1 MANLDELFS
10 ALQKADAAGNFEDAK
25 QLAGIIQQ
33 QGGFE
38 FAPLPKP
45 KKGLLA
51 AGERG
56 ARSLLGS
63 LQTGLESLLP
73 QENAA
78 ANAALR
84 GLQRQE
90 ELGQEI
96 EAPASLERVK
106 EAYRK
111 KGVLS
116 AAGEVI
122 SQVPGAIVEQVPQIG
137 AMVAGARIGRRAGP
151 WGALIGAATPVL
163 AQFYGSNLQRQ
174 AQEQVATG
182 TPVDVDRGKAALA
195 AAPQAALDIVQ
206 QRLVFGSKL
215 FSSVLGIPE
224 KELLKKSAQQVEKL
238 AQEKLLPTL
247 LYGTAKGVAAEIP
260 TEIGQQMIER
270 AQAGLSLTS
279 PDALAEY
286 GDTAYQVGLLGP
298 LGAVGRIS
306 EKGAARQEVAR
317 REAEALAAQQAA
329 NTGLPP
335 SQTAPA
341 QRPVPPTIPGAPTQ
355 ASFLEAGPTPPAPPI
370 AEAVDPNLLP
380 QLRQQYDTIDREIDR
395 LAQQFQAEQDPA
407 KKLAIKV
414 QAQKLDY
421 ARQELESQ
429 LQGAP
434 ARPGVA
440 PVEGQAELDF
450 TAPLPKDRLQAE
462 PTIIGEQKAAPNT
475 EAAQLELLK
484 QRRNAGMALTP
495 AEQFMLREAEKAEQ
509 AQLQAR
515 PTPELIIPTEV
526 GAGARPTS
534 FVVDDRAINTFGF
547 SKKAT
552 KIKDAIRGLDLMKP
566 EDKAKFDELI
576 AKHEYKPGAKI
587 DMQAV
592 EDFKAAM
599 PQLVPAR
606 EVPEAAGLPAREY
619 TSRQQYQQ
627 AREAMFAFGQEA
639 APISPR
645 DRAILAKQQY
655 EAENGPISDVGTG
668 ASEPSVSVPSG
679 ELESTAGITTPTATG
694 LAGAEPVARRP
705 AARKGPAGKAQPS
718 ALDPFAQMV
727 QQVAPEDK
735 PDLQAEKK
743 AKKKLGFGE
752 VEKPAPTRK
761 GTAYRTT
768 GPNMDGM
775 SVRDVQGVV
784 NRIIDGWKNSPL
796 IQVVQFENQLP
807 QAVQDQIKR
816 DGVIRP
822 QGLWDEDTQA
832 VYLIADN
839 LVSPKDVGL
848 TVAHEA
854 LGHYGLRTIL
864 GENYSKVMNQMYENA
879 EVKRRA
885 DNKIDRG
892 MDKETAVEEVL
903 AEMAEQQVPPTVI
916 QKLINI
922 VRQLMAKAGFPM
934 KGVTSGE
941 IKQLLENAR
950 QYVIEGK
957 GEAGKGGMKV
967 GKVFSGDAPIF
978 YSKLAAMTQHAPKNL
993 RDGASGKQWADWI
1006 NSNAGKFGVKKEELE
1021 WTGINDELALFTTKL
1036 DLGAVSRF
1044 IDMNKVGIDEV
1055 MHGGPKD
1062 EAKIQELNDKLRESK
1077 ILHKQLI
1084 KQIFKEGM
1092 SVKSVFSPEFIEAF
1106 TTPQGKFATM
1116 DAFNNLVNNTSAELK
1131 SDFLRDPSSWT
1142 VMQNEDFETFG
1153 IYDRDLDYGVH
1164 EDFRT
1169 PEQARARLDDIKDAY
1184 RNRAQAFDPE
1194 PIIRSQKLIE
1204 TYEKFLAEEE
1214 KGYTKPTRFDTWS
1227 THGGK
1232 NYGELVL
1239 RLPSIKVDYRHQG
1252 HWPKVTNPVVHTRF
1266 SEFTDADGKRVLL
1279 VDEVQSDWGQQST
1292 KYGVGTEEGMAK
1304 YRGNLNAAIEE
1315 ANRLSEIL
1323 NTVRA
1328 EAVAQGK
1335 MQDVFDAGTPEVE
1348 QAYTEY
1354 RKAQDKV
1361 NELSTYP
1368 PVPNAPFIKD
1378 TKAWTALVV
1387 KRLLRYAAD
1396 NGISRIAFIDGQTAF
1411 ERFPKDEDGNS
1422 TEKGMRAYYDQIL
1435 PSVVKEVLHKLGA
1448 DSKPIRS
1455 DIETEARPGYSVF
1468 VDGELVAGPYDSERD
1483 ATDAGADLVF
1493 SGMVED
1499 SDSVKIKVT
1508 QDQRFKSFMAFDIAP
1523 ETAERVKEGQAMF
1536 RSAGTAAGQQAEQDM
1551 AAFGGKNEAKQESYV
1566 AKKQQS
1572 FNKAKEVWQESYERN
1587 ESRVA
1592 ATFGKGQ
1599 NIASFDQAFNNRL
1612 YNHFANLKKNGNML
1626 MEQMKSELLLVSNSQ
1641 ALHRGNLANQII
1653 DRGNYKYDATTNRWI
1668 AVDDPI
1674 NMKRFETLAR
1684 SLATKLGVSPNRAR
1698 QIMGAA
1704 YEANRLNDMYQDLS
1718 KAKAEL
1724 TRAENALPTIK
1735 DAKLRAT
1742 KKELIKA
1749 LEAKVEELTDK
1760 VQHKTYNEV
1769 QAGMRLYNSQPEIKE
1784 GTEVWNTMRK
1794 RVVQMLVDT
1803 GVKTEEQA
1811 QKWLDEAAY
1820 VPFFR
1825 DMEEE
1830 KAAGPQVVARGIR
1843 ESMKDY
1849 RLKGSQ
1855 REVNDVIE
1863 NMYQWMQWSIARGI
1877 SNNQL
1882 QVMADTYKKY
1892 LPEEIKEGK
1901 GDKASTF
1908 TIYRDGV
1915 PKFYN
1920 VADPAIAQAFMGLE
1934 PIVFPAI
1941 QWFASSSNF
1950 LRHAVTRIPIFPV
1963 VQLFNDSYNAMFV
1976 SGLKSP
1982 FQLLKEIAKETVA
1995 TARGTS
2001 ETRELLKQ
2009 TGILET
2015 HDYNALNEA
2024 EAIGQRLNLE
2034 EPGAWAKLAQSLDR
2048 FSSASDNI
2056 IRQGIYNQSRKEGLS
2071 HVEAM
2076 EKAAEVVNFRRL
2088 SGDPRIQFLSRIVPF
2103 FNAYTQV
2110 ASVAVKTLT
2119 GRGISPQERDVAAK
2133 VLIATTAKVAAL
2145 SMIYSMAIGDDEEY
2159 QRKNRVSRDRMFM
2172 IPGSGGLGVP
2182 IRMDLF
2188 AIPKLAGEYGYQLM
2202 SDSAFTDPKMAR
2214 EAIARAIKGS
2224 LNPPSEGIPQLIRPA
2239 LGVMMN
2245 HDAFQDREIINATMR
2260 RLDPE
2265 QQFTKNTSEIA
2276 KALGAMTGISPLN
2289 LDFLFRGYLGSVA
2302 TLTSLATNDIINAAR
2317 GGAPR
2322 PDRSV
2327 NDILASLP
2335 NMGAMMSK
2343 DDNTAVLTDF
2353 YEVARDVNKANA
2365 TYGNLKYAP
2374 KEERDAYREEHKVEI
2389 ALKARV
2395 QAVNNQLVVLKR
2407 REQMIRQMPEE
2418 KMSGEQK
2425 QEALKKIDEQR
2436 SRMMQNIMK
2445 IRKQLYG

>member
-38 FAPLPKP
+38 LAPLPKP

-440 PVEGQAELDF
+440 PVEGQGELDF

-495 AEQFMLREAEKAEQ
+495 AEQFMLREAEKSEQ

-599 PQLVPAR
+599 PQPVPAR

-619 TSRQQYQQ
+619 TARQQYQQ

-679 ELESTAGITTPTATG
+679 ELESTAGTTTPAVTG

-727 QQVAPEDK
+727 QQVTPEDK

-807 QAVQDQIKR
+807 QAVQDQIER

-922 VRQLMAKAGFPM
+922 LRQLMAKAGFPM

-993 RDGASGKQWADWI
+993 RDGASGKAWADWI
-1006 NSNAGKFGVKKEELE
+1006 NSNAGKFGVKKEEIE
-1021 WTGINDELALFTTKL
+1021 WSGIDDLLALMAKQLKFTSK
-1036 DLGAVSRF
+1036 DVN
-1044 IDMNKVGIDEV
+1044 DMLKEEGVKVEEV
-1055 MHGGPKD
+1055 MLGGGRNTE
-1062 EAKIQELNDKLRESK
+1062 EAKKLRQEESR
-1077 ILHKQLI
+1077 L
-1084 KQIFKEGM
+1084 
-1092 SVKSVFSPEFIEAF
+1092 
-1106 TTPQGKFATM
+1106 
-1116 DAFNNLVNNTSAELK
+1116 NN
-1131 SDFLRDPSSWT
+1131 
-1142 VMQNEDFETFG
+1142 
-1153 IYDRDLDYGVH
+1153 
-1164 EDFRT
+1164 
-1169 PEQARARLDDIKDAY
+1169 
-1184 RNRAQAFDPE
+1184 QAFD
-1194 PIIRSQKLIE
+1194 
-1204 TYEKFLAEEE
+1204 LAEEMLDKNVFTVGTRYYKQASE
-1214 KGYTKPTRFDTWS
+1214 YAADKAKPGVQLGDYLENIHVPILQGTFDSSAFKPELADEYNAKLAPIQKGLSDLIAEQDRVYGKATRFDPYK
-1227 THGGK
+1227 THGGE
-1232 NYGELVL
+1232 NYTEIVL
-1239 RLPSIKVDYRHQG
+1239 TLPTATQYNHP
-1252 HWPKVTNPVVHTRF
+1252 HWPGVNNPIAHTRF

-1279 VDEVQSDWGQQST
+1279 VDEVQSDWGQEGAKKGFAT
-1292 KYGVGTEEGMAK
+1292 TEEYSQK
-1304 YRGNLNAAIEE
+1304 YNTLFDKQNDAFAAY
-1315 ANRLSEIL
+1315 N
-1323 NTVRA
+1323 
-1328 EAVAQGK
+1328 EAVQKAIKDGRMETVFDMLPPDIRALREAASEAQGEFNSLVK
-1335 MQDVFDAGTPEVE
+1335 PLTP
-1348 QAYTEY
+1348 
-1354 RKAQDKV
+1354 
-1361 NELSTYP
+1361 S
-1368 PVPNAPFIKD
+1368 PFVGD
-1378 TKAWTALVV
+1378 TKLWSALVV

-1411 ERFPKDEDGNS
+1411 ERFPEDKEGNS
-1422 TEKGMRAYYDQIL
+1422 TEKGMKTFYDQIL
-1435 PSVVKEVLHKLGA
+1435 PSVTKDVLRKLGA
-1448 DSKPIRS
+1448 DSKPTTS
-1455 DIETEARPGYSVF
+1455 AIETEARPGYSVF
-1468 VDGELVAGPYDSERD
+1468 VDGELVAGPYDNEQD
-1483 ATDAGADLVF
+1483 AIDAGADLVF

-1499 SDSVKIKVT
+1499 SDSVKIKAT
-1508 QDQRFKSFMAFDIAP
+1508 QDQGSKSFMAFDIAP

-1572 FNKAKEVWQESYERN
+1572 FNKAKESWQESYERN

-1653 DRGNYKYDATTNRWI
+1653 DRGNYDYDATTNRWI

-1950 LRHAVTRIPIFPV
+1950 LRHAVTRIPIFPI

-2418 KMSGEQK
+2418 KMSGDEK
-2425 QEALKKIDEQR
+2425 QQALKKIDEQR

>member
-1 MANLDELFS
+1 MPKYEIEIPGKGVFEVES
-10 ALQKADAAGNFEDAK
+10 PTALTDAQAYQSVLG
-25 QLAGIIQQ
+25 QLGSM
-33 QGGFE
+33 
-38 FAPLPKP
+38 PVP

-56 ARSLLGS
+56 ARSLIGS

-73 QENAA
+73 EPNAA
-78 ANAALR
+78 ENAALR
-84 GLQRQE
+84 GIQRKE
-90 ELGQEI
+90 ELAQQI
-96 EAPASLERVK
+96 ESPASLEKVK
-106 EAYRK
+106 EAYRT

-116 AAGEVI
+116 AAGEAV
-122 SQVPGAIVEQVPQIG
+122 SQIPGAIVEQVPQIG
-137 AMVAGARIGRRAGP
+137 AMIAGAKVGSVAGP
-151 WGALIGAATPVL
+151 WGAAIGAAVPVL
-163 AQFYGSNLQRQ
+163 AQFYGSNLERQ

-182 TPVDVDRGKAALA
+182 TPVEVDRGTAALA
-195 AAPQAALDIVQ
+195 AGPQAALDIVQ
-206 QRLVFGSKL
+206 QRLLFGSKL
-215 FSSVLGIPE
+215 FSKALGIPE
-224 KELLKKSAQQVEKL
+224 ATLAKQSAAQVEKL
-238 AQEKLLPTL
+238 AKEKLLPTL
-247 LYGTAKGVAAEIP
+247 VKGTGKGIVAEIP

-270 AQAGLSLTS
+270 AQAGLSITS

-286 GDTAYQVGLLGP
+286 GETAYQVGLLGP

-317 REAEALAAQQAA
+317 KEAEALAAQQAA
-329 NTGLPP
+329 GTGL
-335 SQTAPA
+335 T
-341 QRPVPPTIPGAPTQ
+341 RPVPPTLPGAPTQ
-355 ASFLEAGPTPPAPPI
+355 ASLFEAAGPQAPFTPPTT
-370 AEAVDPNLLP
+370 AEFDPNLLP

-421 ARQELESQ
+421 ARQELEGQ

-434 ARPGVA
+434 TRPGVA
-440 PVEGQAELDF
+440 SVEGQAELDF

-462 PTIIGEQKAAPNT
+462 PTIIGEQKAAPST

-484 QRRNAGMALTP
+484 QRRNAGMPLTP

-534 FVVDDRAINTFGF
+534 FVVDDKAINTFGL
-547 SKKAT
+547 SKAAT
-552 KIKDAIRGLDLMKP
+552 KLRAELRGLDLMN
-566 EDKAKFDELI
+566 EADRAKFEDAI
-576 AKHEYKPGAKI
+576 AKHERKNAKI

-592 EDFKAAM
+592 EDFKLAI
-599 PQLVPAR
+599 PQPVPAR

-619 TSRQQYQQ
+619 TPRQQYQQ

-645 DRAILAKQQY
+645 DRAILAKQKF
-655 EAENGPISDVGTG
+655 EAENGPISEVGAGT
-668 ASEPSVSVPSG
+668 SESSVLLPSG
-679 ELESTAGITTPTATG
+679 ELEPAAGITTPTATG
-694 LAGAEPVARRP
+694 LAGVEPVAGRP
-705 AARKGPAGKAQPS
+705 AARKGTAGKTQPS

-735 PDLQAEKK
+735 AALQEEAPK
-743 AKKKLGFGE
+743 AKKQDAFSRAEEYQKELN
-752 VEKPAPTRK
+752 KKSRK

-784 NRIIDGWKNSPL
+784 NRIVDGWKNSPL

-807 QAVQDQIKR
+807 QAVQDQIER

-885 DNKIDRG
+885 DNKIARG
-892 MDKETAVEEVL
+892 MDKEIAVEEVL

-922 VRQLMAKAGFPM
+922 LRQLMAKAGFPM

-957 GEAGKGGMKV
+957 GEAGKGGMNV

-1006 NSNAGKFGVKKEELE
+1006 NSNAGKFGVKKEEIE
-1021 WTGINDELALFTTKL
+1021 W
-1036 DLGAVSRF
+1036 S
-1044 IDMNKVGIDEV
+1044 GIDDLLGL
-1055 MHGGPKD
+1055 M
-1062 EAKIQELNDKLRESK
+1062 A
-1077 ILHKQLI
+1077 KQL
-1084 KQIFKEGM
+1084 KFTSKDVNDMLKEEG
-1092 SVKSVFSPEFIEAF
+1092 VKVEEVF
-1106 TTPQGKFATM
+1106 
-1116 DAFNNLVNNTSAELK
+1116 
-1131 SDFLRDPSSWT
+1131 
-1142 VMQNEDFETFG
+1142 
-1153 IYDRDLDYGVH
+1153 YGVTDPAKDK
-1164 EDFRT
+1164 ELRK
-1169 PEQARARLDDIKDAY
+1169 EESRL
-1184 RNRAQAFDPE
+1184 NNQAFD
-1194 PIIRSQKLIE
+1194 
-1204 TYEKFLAEEE
+1204 LAEEMLDKNVFTVGTWYHKQASE
-1214 KGYTKPTRFDTWS
+1214 YAADKAKPDAQLGDYLENIHVPILENTFSFYYLKPELANEYGAKVKAIQDAIAELHKKQGEVYGRGTRFDPYK
-1227 THGGK
+1227 THGGE
-1232 NYGELVL
+1232 NYTELVL
-1239 RLPSIKVDYRHQG
+1239 TLPTTIKYTHP
-1252 HWPKVTNPVVHTRF
+1252 HWPDVYNPIAHTRF
-1266 SEFTDADGKRVLL
+1266 SEFTDADGKRMLL
-1279 VDEVQSDWGQQST
+1279 VDEVQSDWGQEGAKKGFAT
-1292 KYGVGTEEGMAK
+1292 TEEYNQK
-1304 YRGNLNAAIEE
+1304 YNALLEKQNAAF
-1315 ANRLSEIL
+1315 ATYN
-1323 NTVRA
+1323 
-1328 EAVAQGK
+1328 EAVQEAIKDGRMETVFDMLPSDIRALREIASEAQGEFNSL
-1335 MQDVFDAGTPEVE
+1335 VIPA
-1348 QAYTEY
+1348 
-1354 RKAQDKV
+1354 
-1361 NELSTYP
+1361 
-1368 PVPNAPFIKD
+1368 VPSPFVQD
-1378 TKAWTALVV
+1378 TKLWSALVV

-1396 NGISRIAFIDGQTAF
+1396 NDISRIAFIDGQTAH
-1411 ERFPKDEDGNS
+1411 ERFPQDKEGKS
-1422 TEKGMRAYYDQIL
+1422 TEKGMKTFYDQIL
-1435 PSVVKEVLHKLGA
+1435 PSVAKDVLRKLGA
-1448 DSKPIRS
+1448 DSKPTTSAIELPEQRQFVIRHLPNMAS
-1455 DIETEARPGYSVF
+1455 FGEATPI
-1468 VDGELVAGPYDSERD
+1468 DAGPFESREEAIQYLQENNLPTYEYFVGIERVP
-1483 ATDAGADLVF
+1483 AY
-1493 SGMVED
+1493 
-1499 SDSVKIKVT
+1499 
-1508 QDQRFKSFMAFDIAP
+1508 KSFMAFDIAP

-1551 AAFGGKNEAKQESYV
+1551 AAFGGKDEAKQESYV
-1566 AKKQQS
+1566 AKKQHS
-1572 FNKAKEVWQESYERN
+1572 FNKAKDAWQESYERN

-1612 YNHFANLKKNGNML
+1612 YNHFARLKNSGNML

-1653 DRGNYKYDATTNRWI
+1653 DRGNYDYDATTNRWV

-1674 NMKRFETLAR
+1674 NMKQFETLAR
-1684 SLATKLGVSPNRAR
+1684 SLGTKLGVSPNRAR

-1704 YEANRLNDMYQDLS
+1704 YEANRLNSMYQDLS
-1718 KAKAEL
+1718 NAKAEL
-1724 TRAENALPTIK
+1724 TRAEKALPTIK

-1742 KKELIKA
+1742 KKELIKS

-1915 PKFYN
+1915 PRFYN

-2001 ETRELLKQ
+2001 ETRELLKKS
-2009 TGILET
+2009 GILET

-2034 EPGAWAKLAQSLDR
+2034 EPGAWAKVAQNLDR

-2071 HVEAM
+2071 HAEAM

-2145 SMIYSMAIGDDEEY
+2145 SMIYSMAIGDDEDY

-2172 IPGSGGLGVP
+2172 IPGSGGYGVP
-2182 IRMDLF
+2182 IRMDIF

-2202 SDSAFTDPKMAR
+2202 SDAAFTDPKMAR

-2224 LNPPSEGIPQLIRPA
+2224 LNPPSEGIPQLVRPA

-2245 HDAFQDREIINATMR
+2245 HDAFQDREIVNATMR

-2327 NDILASLP
+2327 NDIIASLP

-2374 KEERDAYREEHKVEI
+2374 KEERDAYREEHKTEI

-2418 KMSGEQK
+2418 KMSGDQK
-2425 QEALKKIDEQR
+2425 QQELKKLDEQR

-2445 IRKQLYG
+2445 IRQQLYG